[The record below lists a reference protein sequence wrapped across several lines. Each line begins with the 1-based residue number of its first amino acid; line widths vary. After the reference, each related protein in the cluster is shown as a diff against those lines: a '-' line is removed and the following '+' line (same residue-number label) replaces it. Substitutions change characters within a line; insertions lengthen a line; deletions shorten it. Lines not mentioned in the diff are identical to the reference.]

1 MLARERIKEYRI
13 RQGLTAG
20 ELGELIQVKQTTI
33 SRYESGSIRTIPYEK
48 LKKMGEVFHCTVDDL
63 IEGDPGYY
71 QTDAREMGNNTS
83 RLVTDPDLLCLLN
96 WYESLPSEQKLFMR
110 QITTAAADSAKIMII
125 CSPYE

>member
-48 LKKMGEVFHCTVDDL
+48 L
-63 IEGDPGYY
+63 
-71 QTDAREMGNNTS
+71 
-83 RLVTDPDLLCLLN
+83 
-96 WYESLPSEQKLFMR
+96 
-110 QITTAAADSAKIMII
+110 II
-125 CSPYE
+125 FVKFIINC